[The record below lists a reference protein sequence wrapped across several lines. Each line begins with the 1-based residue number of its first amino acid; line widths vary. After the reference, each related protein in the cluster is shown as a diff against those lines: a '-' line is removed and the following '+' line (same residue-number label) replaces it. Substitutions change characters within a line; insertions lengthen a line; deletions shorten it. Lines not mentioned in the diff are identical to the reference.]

1 MTRPILTKYHL
12 VCALILLVFTGC
24 SKAPEPVPQLSRPAA
39 EAFLGALLTADQ
51 KGILQSLDPQARAYL
66 LEQGD
71 FPGRL
76 AQRKRLMAGNPE
88 RYKISS
94 LSETKGEA
102 RLHVVWLGGNLK
114 NSFKEAFVLKEHKG
128 SWGVVLGERWY
139 AVE

>member
-1 MTRPILTKYHL
+1 MTRPILIKYHP
-12 VCALILLVFTGC
+12 VWTLILLILAGC
-24 SKAPEPVPQLSRPAA
+24 LKAPEPVPELSRPAA

-76 AQRKRLMAGNPE
+76 AQRKRLMGGNPE

-102 RLHVVWLGGNLK
+102 RLHVVWFGGTLK
-114 NSFKEAFVLKEHKG
+114 KPFKETYALKERKG
-128 SWGVVLGERWY
+128 SWGVVLSERWY